1 MKKLLFLVIILF
13 ISISAVSAT
22 ENLTDVVG
30 DDSNNFVCGDDDEI
44 PISQEN
50 LDVECSDNPASTDV
64 TSYEDDS
71 GAEVLN
77 DSDIT
82 IKGTNLVRYVKSD
95 SYYKF
100 RIVDSNGAG
109 VAVKNVSVTLN
120 KKTTLVDTDEN
131 GNGRLHIPSLK
142 VGKYQISVNY
152 KNHTLTK
159 KIKLF
164 ASKIKVSKDVST
176 VYGKKAKFS
185 IKLVDNN
192 GNPSVNK
199 KVIFTTNLKK
209 YKRFTDEYGYA
220 RIWLNYFSGKY
231 TVKYEGNRLT
241 AKTKY
246 VVSNYVSLKILEWGL
261 QGYVAKAPLI
271 KKNMPD
277 NVWVKKAVK
286 ATKKGLPFITIKGG
300 NKKVVF
306 MTAGVHGNEL
316 NSQVAAMK
324 MIKYLTE
331 HPIKGTVYF
340 IPFVNVKAISQQ
352 VRLTDYDFNRV
363 AASHGTVS
371 NKIIK
376 LIMKKNCDAYG
387 DFHTTVSPGVPG
399 INVVLGYTSTQ
410 KCISL
415 TNYIAKNAN
424 VNKIFYYPGEKY
436 TWSLAD
442 YSNLLGTPA
451 VICEVI
457 SPVNVVSSHA
467 TKLSYS
473 EMTAFLKF
481 NKIIET

>member
-22 ENLTDVVG
+22 ENLTDFIG
-30 DDSNNFVCGDDDEI
+30 DDSNNFVCGDSDEI
-44 PISQEN
+44 NVPLEN
-50 LDVECSDNPASTDV
+50 LNGEGSDNPALADEIPS
-64 TSYEDDS
+64 EEGS

-120 KKTTLVDTDEN
+120 KKTTLVDTN
-131 GNGRLHIPSLK
+131 NKGYGYLHITGLK
-142 VGKYQISVNY
+142 AGKYPITVKY
-152 KNHTLTK
+152 KGHKLTK
-159 KIKLF
+159 KVKLF
-164 ASKIKVSKDVST
+164 ASKIKVSNDIST

-185 IKLVDNN
+185 IKLIDKN
-192 GNPSVNK
+192 GNPIANK
-199 KVIFTTNLKK
+199 KVIFTTDVKK
-209 YKRFTDEYGYA
+209 YKRFTDKYGFA
-220 RIWLNYFSGKY
+220 RIWLNYVSGKY
-231 TVKYEGNRLT
+231 SVKYEANGLT
-241 AKTKY
+241 AKTRY
-246 VVSNYVSLKILEWGL
+246 IVNNYVSLKILDWGL
-261 QGYVAKAPLI
+261 KGYVAKAPLI
-271 KKNMPD
+271 KNNMPD
-277 NVWVKKAVK
+277 NIWVKKAVQ
-286 ATKKGLPFITIKGG
+286 ATKNGLPFITIKGG
-300 NKKVVF
+300 NKNVVF

-331 HPIKGTVYF
+331 HPIKGTVYI
-340 IPFVNVKAISQQ
+340 IPFVNVKAISQK

-363 AASHGTVS
+363 AADHGTVS
-371 NKIIK
+371 NKIIN

-399 INVVLGYTSTQ
+399 INVVLGYTSTE

-424 VNKIFYYPGEKY
+424 VDKIFYYPGEKY

-457 SPVNVVSSHA
+457 SPVNEVSAGA
-467 TKLSYS
+467 TKLSFS
-473 EMTAFLKF
+473 QMTQFLKF
-481 NKIIET
+481 NKIV